1 MQKGFAHMTR
11 EEYKKYEEYERRCVE
26 LANLYDMIRGELNRI
41 AITDDIREIE
51 QREPYLKHNI
61 ETYIKKHI
69 DRVKNKE

>member
-41 AITDDIREIE
+41 AITDDIREI
-51 QREPYLKHNI
+51 
-61 ETYIKKHI
+61 
-69 DRVKNKE
+69 